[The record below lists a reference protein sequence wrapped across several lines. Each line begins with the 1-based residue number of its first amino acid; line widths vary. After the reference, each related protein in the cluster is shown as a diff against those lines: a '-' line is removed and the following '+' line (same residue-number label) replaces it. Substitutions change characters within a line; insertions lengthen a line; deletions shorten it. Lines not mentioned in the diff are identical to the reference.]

1 MEYISASEA
10 SERWGVSLR
19 QVQRLLAGNRIPRA
33 KKYGRSWMIPDDAE
47 KPADPRRDKKAPR
60 YSLPSDLADVIA
72 ATTIPMPADNPDAI
86 LNIVSE
92 ERPRLL
98 YEGELAYL
106 RGDFQRTLHCFYE
119 TEGDDAAR
127 LRACPSAVAA
137 AVSTGD
143 YRSYTE
149 IDEYLRHVVKTYGN
163 SGVSVFAELSLAT
176 AAVSV
181 IAPAMAPGWL
191 KLGDFSSLPAQA
203 RPNALYLRTKYLMC
217 SGSYEAMLAVAQT
230 ALTLSSTEHGIT
242 TTDIYLRVSCAV
254 ACRCLGRLD
263 EAKRFLLDAMRIALP
278 HGFITPFAEIVT
290 AFGGLM
296 ERCLDEEFPNDYG
309 AVIGQWEKTWKNW
322 MAFHN
327 RFTKDHITLMLSLRE
342 YQIAVLVARHVPY
355 AKIAEQYC
363 ISVGRLKNI
372 MLEVYGK
379 LCVSSRD
386 ELSKYVF

>member
-1 MEYISASEA
+1 M
-10 SERWGVSLR
+10 L
-19 QVQRLLAGNRIPRA
+19 
-33 KKYGRSWMIPDDAE
+33 
-47 KPADPRRDKKAPR
+47 
-60 YSLPSDLADVIA
+60 A

-92 ERPRLL
+92 ERLRLL
-98 YEGELAYL
+98 YESELAYL
-106 RGDFQRTLHCFYE
+106 RGDFRRTLRCFYE

-127 LRACPSAVAA
+127 LRACPAAVAA

-143 YRSYTE
+143 YRAYTE
-149 IDEYLRHVVKTYGN
+149 IDEYLRHVVKTCDN
-163 SGVSVFAELSLAT
+163 SGVSAFAELSLAT

-181 IAPAMAPGWL
+181 IAPAMAPDWL
-191 KLGDFSSLPAQA
+191 KSGDFSTLPVQA

-217 SGSYEAMLAVAQT
+217 IGSYEAMLAVAQT
-230 ALTLSSTEHGIT
+230 ALTLSSPERGIT

-278 HGFITPFAEIVT
+278 HGFTTPFAEIVT
-290 AFGGLM
+290 ALGGLL
-296 ERCLDEEFPNDYG
+296 ERCLEKEFPNDRG
-309 AVIGQWEKTWKNW
+309 AVIGQWERTWKSW

-342 YQIAVLVARHVPY
+342 YQITVLVARHVPY

-379 LCVSSRD
+379 LCISSRD